1 MAISHELS
9 SEIVA
14 ALLATKARSKR
25 ELEDLRETL
34 LTIHATLQRLN
45 DQEDAKQAHRRLSK
59 KASAGSTQ

>member
-34 LTIHATLQRLN
+34 LTIHATLQRLGR
-45 DQEDAKQAHRRLSK
+45 EGTRKQRQPVAK
-59 KASAGSTQ
+59 KASAGSSQ